1 LYNADSPLH
10 PKWLPDELLN
20 DALNFY
26 QDKINSATTE
36 IQKSNNEYILSRLK
50 DYIADNPVD
59 AETKLYNQR
68 RFKNYTVLMDKVL
81 NRDYHNFLD
90 PRLIKFLD
98 SIEGDI

>member
-1 LYNADSPLH
+1 MSGLSSIRA
-10 PKWLPDELLN
+10 KARTAN
-20 DALNFY
+20 DRFSENF
-26 QDKINSATTE
+26 KI
-36 IQKSNNEYILSRLK
+36 KK
-50 DYIADNPVD
+50 V
-59 AETKLYNQR
+59 QR